1 MAEGIYDDVSCVE
14 LREADGGERLEKL
27 VEIYMSADAV
37 RPQETN
43 TQRETTTQQT
53 GVRRGSRCSRL
64 AVVCGGLLCFLLLTT
79 NIVLY
84 MNYIRD
90 QTIIASL
97 TAGRET
103 LLSSIRN
110 LTEERDQLK
119 SSYHNLT
126 EEKEQINNTYRNLTE
141 ENHILQ
147 TKYDHLVELIEKIR
161 EKIRFKELKTFGSS
175 FYFFSTEKKSWTE
188 SRQDCRKGGADLV
201 IINSREEQKFLID
214 QKEKM
219 NFWIGLTDMET
230 ENTWKWVDGQPLT
243 DKYNKT
249 IFWRKGE
256 PNNSG
261 GDEDCAVFTI
271 TAEDGQRTWNDLSCS
286 GKENWMCEF
295 NQTNFH
301 LNIPTKHY

>member
-14 LREADGGERLEKL
+14 LREADGGERVEKL

-64 AVVCGGLLCFLLLTT
+64 AVVCVGLLCVFLLTT

-84 MNYIRD
+84 MYYIRD
-90 QTIIASL
+90 QTIIANL
-97 TAGRET
+97 TAERET

-126 EEKEQINNTYRNLTE
+126 EEKE

-147 TKYDHLVELIEKIR
+147 TKYDHLVKLIEKCW
-161 EKIRFKELKTFGSS
+161 FKELKNFGSS
-175 FYFFSTEKKSWTE
+175 FYFFSTERKNWTE

-201 IINSREEQKFLID
+201 IINSREEQMFLID
-214 QKEKM
+214 PKEKR
-219 NFWIGLTDMET
+219 NFWIGLSDTET

-243 DKYNKT
+243 DK
-249 IFWRKGE
+249 FWKNNE
-256 PNNSG
+256 PNNGGGSGG
-261 GDEDCAVFTI
+261 GDEDCAVFT
-271 TAEDGQRTWNDLSCS
+271 TAVEDGQRTWNDLSCS
-286 GKENWMCEF
+286 EKENWMCEF
-295 NQTNFH
+295 NQTNFR
-301 LNIPTKHY
+301 LNISTKRY

>member
-14 LREADGGERLEKL
+14 LREADRGERLEKT

-53 GVRRGSRCSRL
+53 GVRRGSRCSIL
-64 AVVCGGLLCFLLLTT
+64 AVVCVGLLCFLLLTT

-84 MNYIRD
+84 MYW
-90 QTIIASL
+90 
-97 TAGRET
+97 RET
-103 LLSSIRN
+103 LLSSLRN

-147 TKYDHLVELIEKIR
+147 TKYDHLVKLIEKSW
-161 EKIRFKELKTFGSS
+161 FKELKTFGSS
-175 FYFFSTEKKSWTE
+175 FYFFSTETKSWTD

-201 IINSREEQKFLID
+201 TINSREEQMFLMD
-214 QKEKM
+214 LKKE
-219 NFWIGLTDMET
+219 NSFWIGLTDIET

-243 DKYNKT
+243 DK
-249 IFWRKGE
+249 FWRKGE

-261 GDEDCAVFTI
+261 EEDCAIFTT
-271 TAEDGQRTWNDLSCS
+271 TAEDGQQTWNDLSCS

-295 NQTNFH
+295 NLTNFH
-301 LNIPTKHY
+301 LNIPTEHY

>member
-1 MAEGIYDDVSCVE
+1 MAEAIYDNVNCVE
-14 LREADGGERLEKL
+14 LSEADGGERVEKL

-64 AVVCGGLLCFLLLTT
+64 AVVCVGLLCVFLLTT

-84 MNYIRD
+84 MYW
-90 QTIIASL
+90 
-97 TAGRET
+97 RET

-147 TKYDHLVELIEKIR
+147 TKYDHLVELIEKSW
-161 EKIRFKELKTFGSS
+161 FKELKTFRSS

-201 IINSREEQKFLID
+201 IINSREEQMFLID
-214 QKEKM
+214 QKEKKSY
-219 NFWIGLTDMET
+219 WIGLTDIET

-243 DKYNKT
+243 DT
-249 IFWRKGE
+249 FWRQKE
-256 PNNSG
+256 PNNGG
-261 GDEDCAVFTI
+261 GDEDCAIFT
-271 TAEDGQRTWNDLSCS
+271 TAEHGQQTWNDLSCS
-286 GKENWMCEF
+286 WTENWMCEF
-295 NQTNFH
+295 NLTNFH
-301 LNIPTKHY
+301 LNISTKHY

>member
-14 LREADGGERLEKL
+14 LREADGGERVEKL

-161 EKIRFKELKTFGSS
+161 FKELKTFGSS
-175 FYFFSTEKKSWTE
+175 FYFFSTEQKRWNE
-188 SRQDCRKGGADLV
+188 SRQDCRERGADLV
-201 IINSREEQKFLID
+201 IINSREEQMFLIN
-214 QKEKM
+214 QKKAW
-219 NFWIGLTDMET
+219 NFWIGLTDTET

-243 DKYNKT
+243 DK
-249 IFWRKGE
+249 FWRPEE
-256 PNNSG
+256 PNDFG
-261 GDEDCAVFTI
+261 GAEDCAVFT
-271 TAEDGQRTWNDLSCS
+271 TTVEDSQRTWNDIPCS
-286 GKENWMCEF
+286 KRENWMCEF
-295 NQTNFH
+295 KFSPLDFH
-301 LNIPTKHY
+301 